1 MNYPQNINFNNVDN
15 IILNQDSVIFICLYK
30 INIINDYPYITYLLY
45 KQKIQNTDITTFLYT
60 HFTENTSNTFNNIDN
75 ILDNLSFK
83 NNTFKGYL
91 QKNNLFYLFYE
102 YTHAENNIINKYN
115 SNTILYWATI
125 YEIVQMQSILNIP
138 IHSTVFELFYSHPDL
153 MYLYNHNQ
161 KIDFPITIYSKNN
174 IIDLFSTYDNLN
186 NCFIIKHE
194 SENNYHLFRCILI
207 YYENKF
213 SNINRNVFHFENT
226 EQLQI
231 ISE

>member
-83 NNTFKGYL
+83 NNTLKGYL

-102 YTHAENNIINKYN
+102 YT
-115 SNTILYWATI
+115 
-125 YEIVQMQSILNIP
+125 
-138 IHSTVFELFYSHPDL
+138 
-153 MYLYNHNQ
+153 
-161 KIDFPITIYSKNN
+161 
-174 IIDLFSTYDNLN
+174 
-186 NCFIIKHE
+186 
-194 SENNYHLFRCILI
+194 
-207 YYENKF
+207 
-213 SNINRNVFHFENT
+213 
-226 EQLQI
+226 
-231 ISE
+231 